1 MTEISFEA
9 LFTLSLAFHS
19 ALWKLITAQIYYLE
33 IWWSFFRGTP
43 LTISNVKIA
52 TPKYTANIFF
62 PGLNWGVSCSAVIFH
77 YVQLW
82 LVLEIFTASH
92 LHTDTLN
99 STAHTFFLLL
109 ILTVFELVN
118 KLSNVWLFSFSKM
131 KSSHEMLRFR
141 IDYIVISI
149 GFWKMTLFKYNFYIN
164 LIQSPPFSSFHTLF
178 LFKIPQHFRR
188 LELHRNTEVCNR
200 V

>member
-1 MTEISFEA
+1 MEKISTHSCYTQTSLSFYVFGKITRKISIWKNKSGYIQFETKH
-9 LFTLSLAFHS
+9 LWLRSVLKLTLSSAFHS
-19 ALWKLITAQIYYLE
+19 ALWKLITAEIYYLE
-33 IWWSFFRGTP
+33 IWWSFFKGTP
-43 LTISNVKIA
+43 ISNVRIA

-118 KLSNVWLFSFSKM
+118 N
-131 KSSHEMLRFR
+131 
-141 IDYIVISI
+141 I
-149 GFWKMTLFKYNFYIN
+149 FKCLTVF
-164 LIQSPPFSSFHTLF
+164 F
-178 LFKIPQHFRR
+178 
-188 LELHRNTEVCNR
+188 
-200 V
+200 